1 MELLIQAL
9 WDGLQGAVLHEIS
22 TELIPTW
29 NRSGCR
35 DLLPG
40 LPGRDEGQQHGG
52 IPTVR
57 CLADHG
63 IHLA

>member
-9 WDGLQGAVLHEIS
+9 WDGLQGAVLHEIT

-52 IPTVR
+52 IPTV
-57 CLADHG
+57 
-63 IHLA
+63 